1 MFKNGHFTQITQLK
15 RDLGSLNIFQAKNHD
30 KMFSIESG
38 PCGVGDP
45 LHDGLVDEDDSADEA
60 PDDDQHPQQPLP
72 FRLGPV
78 WNAYKDGI

>member
-1 MFKNGHFTQITQLK
+1 MC
-15 RDLGSLNIFQAKNHD
+15 
-30 KMFSIESG
+30 SIESG

-45 LHDGLVDEDDSADEA
+45 LHDGLIDEDDAADEA

-78 WNAYKDGI
+78 WNAYKDGT